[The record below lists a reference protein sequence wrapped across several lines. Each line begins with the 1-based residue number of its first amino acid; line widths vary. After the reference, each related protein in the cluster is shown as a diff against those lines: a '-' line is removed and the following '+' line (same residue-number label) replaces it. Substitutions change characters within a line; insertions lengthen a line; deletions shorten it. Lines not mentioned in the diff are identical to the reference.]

1 MSEVRSTCP
10 YCGVGC
16 GVIATDVDGR
26 WQVKGDP
33 GHPAN
38 FGRLCSKGAALAETL
53 IDDGRLTMPLV
64 DGRPAAW
71 DRALDLV
78 AERFARTIA
87 EHGPDAVAFYVS
99 GQCLTEDYYVANKL
113 MKGFIGSGNIDTN
126 SRLCMASSV
135 AGHLRAFGGDVVP
148 GSYEDLEE
156 ADLVVLVGSNLAWC
170 HPVLFQ
176 RLSAARAARGTKVV
190 VIDPRRT
197 ASCDIADLHLALAP
211 GGDVALFQGLLVHL
225 AEHGQIAREWVSAHA
240 SGLEAA
246 LVAAARDAGAVAGLT
261 GLAPDDIAEFYRLFA
276 RTERVVTVYSQGVNQ
291 SSAGTD
297 KVNAII
303 NCHLAT
309 ARIGRPGMG
318 PFSVTGQPNAMGG
331 REVGGLANQ
340 LAAHM
345 SFADAAALDRVGRFW
360 GTDRLARQPGLKA
373 VELFDAVAD
382 GRIKALWIMA
392 TNPAASLPRADRVRA
407 ALASCPF
414 VVVSDCWPTDTTL
427 YAHVTLPAAAWGE
440 KDGTVTNS
448 ERRISRQRPFR
459 AAPGEARPDWWMLA
473 EVGKR
478 LGTSLS
484 SVIPAQAGT
493 QGNHSVDRNVALD
506 PRLRGD
512 DGRGWEEAFTY
523 SGPAAIFREHAALSG
538 FENAGTRGFD
548 IGGLADLGD
557 AAFDALEP
565 VTWPVPAAGP
575 AGGRL
580 FAEGGFFTP
589 DRKARFVAV
598 RHRAPVAQTTGE
610 FPFLLNTGRIR
621 DQWHTMT
628 RTGLV
633 PRLMSHRD
641 EPRLA
646 LHPDDAEGLR
656 LEAGDLVRVATAAGA
671 AILKVEPSPDQRPGD
686 LFVAMHW
693 TDDFSST
700 GPVDRLVLG
709 ATDPVSGQP
718 ELKATAAS
726 LAPVPT
732 LWRGLLLKRTAGPLP
747 GGCYWARVPLARGHA
762 YELAGWED
770 LPEGEDL
777 DAFVTALLGAPS
789 GAERLEAVDRRR
801 GTHRYALLV
810 AGRLE
815 AWLILSRP
823 GGAVVPVRDL
833 VAGLLGEPVADG
845 ARVGVLAGAVTAA
858 PAGGKIVC
866 SCFSVGLDTLRR
878 AIETEGLASVAEIGT
893 ALKAGTN
900 CGSCI
905 PELRSL
911 LRATEAVA

>member
-1 MSEVRSTCP
+1 MRSTCP

-16 GVIATDVDGR
+16 GIVATESDGR

-33 GHPAN
+33 DHPAN

-53 IDDGRLTMPLV
+53 IDSGRLTTPMI
-64 DGRPAAW
+64 DGQPAGW
-71 DRALDLV
+71 DAALDLV
-78 AERFARTIA
+78 ADRFRATIA

-135 AGHLRAFGGDVVP
+135 AGHVRAFGGDIVP
-148 GSYEDLEE
+148 GTYEDLEQ

-176 RLSAARAARGTKVV
+176 RLSVARTERGTRIV

-197 ASCDIADLHLALAP
+197 ASCEIADLHLALAP
-211 GGDVALFQGLLVHL
+211 GSDVALFQGLLVHL
-225 AEHGQIAREWVSAHA
+225 AEAGLLATDWIAAHG
-240 SGLEAA
+240 SGLELALTAA
-246 LVAAARDAGAVAGLT
+246 SCDSDGVVRHT
-261 GLAPDDIAEFYRLFA
+261 GLAPEAIAEFYRLFA
-276 RTERVVTVYSQGVNQ
+276 ATERVVTVYSQGVNQ

-345 SFADAAALDRVGRFW
+345 SFADPAAVDRVGRFW
-360 GTDRLARQPGLKA
+360 GSDHVATKPGLKA
-373 VELFDAVAD
+373 VELFDAIAD
-382 GRIKALWIMA
+382 GRVKALWVMA

-407 ALASCPF
+407 ALEQCPF
-414 VVVSDCWPTDTTL
+414 VVVSDCWPTDTSR
-427 YAHVTLPAAAWGE
+427 YAHVTLPAAGWGE

-478 LGTSLS
+478 LARS
-484 SVIPAQAGT
+484 SGPFDYA
-493 QGNHSVDRNVALD
+493 
-506 PRLRGD
+506 
-512 DGRGWEEAFTY
+512 
-523 SGPAAIFREHAALSG
+523 GPAAVFREHAALSG

-548 IGGLADLGD
+548 IGGLAGISD
-557 AAFDALEP
+557 AGYDSLTP
-565 VTWPVPAAGP
+565 VTWPVPVEGA

-580 FAEGGFFTP
+580 FADGGFFTP
-589 DRKARFVAV
+589 DRKARFVPV
-598 RHRAPVAQTTGE
+598 RFRPPQAGADAE

-633 PRLMSHRD
+633 PRLMSHLD

-646 LHPDDAEGLR
+646 IHPDDAAR
-656 LEAGDLVRVATAAGA
+656 LAIAEGDLVRMTTAHGTT
-671 AILKVEPSPDQRPGD
+671 ILKAEPSEDQRPGD
-686 LFVAMHW
+686 LFAAMHW
-693 TDDFSST
+693 TDDFTAS
-700 GPVDRLVLG
+700 GPIDRLVSG

-726 LAPVPT
+726 VERLDT
-732 LWRGLLLKRTAGPLP
+732 RWHGLLLRRLGEALP
-747 GGCYWARVPLARGHA
+747 RDLYWARVPIEQGQA
-762 YELAGWED
+762 YELAGWNA
-770 LPEGEDL
+770 LPEGA
-777 DAFVTALLGAPS
+777 AFEALVAGLLGTPA
-789 GAERLEAVDRRR
+789 GAERLEAVDPRR
-801 GTHRYALLV
+801 GTYRYALLV
-810 AGRLE
+810 EGRLE
-815 AWLILSRP
+815 AWLILSRL
-823 GGAVVPVRDL
+823 GGAVVPARTL
-833 VAGLLGEPVADG
+833 VASLLGEPVPEAG
-845 ARVGVLAGAVTAA
+845 RLAVLAGATQGA
-858 PAGGKIVC
+858 PAAGKIVC

-878 AIETEGLASVAEIGT
+878 AIEEDRLRSVGDIGA

-905 PELRSL
+905 PELRGL

>member
-1 MSEVRSTCP
+1 MSPVRSTCP

-16 GVIATDVDGR
+16 GVIATEVDGS

-33 GHPAN
+33 EHPAN

-53 IDDGRLTMPLV
+53 IDDGRLRVPTIE
-64 DGRPAAW
+64 GRPAAW
-71 DRALDLV
+71 GEALDLV
-78 AERFARTIA
+78 ADRFAQVIA
-87 EHGPDAVAFYVS
+87 KHGPDAVAFYVS

-135 AGHLRAFGGDVVP
+135 AGHVRAFGGDVVP
-148 GSYEDLEE
+148 GTYEDLEE

-176 RLSAARAARGTKVV
+176 RLAAARAERGTRIV

-197 ASCDIADLHLALAP
+197 ATAEIADLHLALAP
-211 GGDVALFQGLLVHL
+211 GSDVALFQGLLAYL
-225 AEHGQIAREWVSAHA
+225 AESGALAPDWIEAHT
-240 SGLEAA
+240 SGFDAA
-246 LVAAARDAGAVAGLT
+246 LHAARADTPAVAGLDP
-261 GLAPDDIAEFYRLFA
+261 ADIARFYRLFA
-276 RTERVVTVYSQGVNQ
+276 ATERVVTVYSQGVNQ

-309 ARIGRPGMG
+309 GRIGRPGMG

-345 SFADAAALDRVGRFW
+345 GFADPAARDQVGRFW
-360 GTDRLARQPGLKA
+360 GSDRVASRPGLKA
-373 VELFDAVAD
+373 VELFEAVAD
-382 GRIKALWIMA
+382 GRVKALWIMA

-407 ALASCPF
+407 ALDACPF
-414 VVVSDCWPTDTTL
+414 VVVADCWPTDTTRH
-427 YAHVTLPAAAWGE
+427 AHVVLPAAAWSE

-478 LGTSLS
+478 LGR
-484 SVIPAQAGT
+484 A
-493 QGNHSVDRNVALD
+493 
-506 PRLRGD
+506 
-512 DGRGWEEAFTY
+512 EAFTY
-523 SGPAAIFREHAALSG
+523 TGPADVFREHAALSG
-538 FENAGTRGFD
+538 FENGGTRGFD
-548 IGGLADLGD
+548 IGGLAQISD
-557 AAFDALEP
+557 ADYDGLAP
-565 VTWPVPAAGP
+565 TTWPVPARGA

-580 FAEGGFFTP
+580 FGAGGFFTP
-589 DRKARFVAV
+589 DRKARFVPV
-598 RHRAPVAQTTGE
+598 RFRAPEAATDAA

-633 PRLMSHRD
+633 PRLMSHVD

-646 LHPDDAEGLR
+646 IHPDDAAR
-656 LEAGDLVRVATAAGA
+656 LGIAPSALVRVATSEGSAVLRA
-671 AILKVEPSPDQRPGD
+671 EPSADQRPGD
-686 LFVAMHW
+686 LFAAMHW
-693 TDDFSST
+693 TDDFTAT
-700 GPVDRLVLG
+700 GPIDRLVAG
-709 ATDPVSGQP
+709 VTDPVSGQP
-718 ELKATAAS
+718 ELKATAARVE
-726 LAPVPT
+726 PVET
-732 LWRGLLLKRTAGPLP
+732 RWHGLLLRRRGGTLP
-747 GGCYWARVPLARGHA
+747 RGFYWARVPLERGQA
-762 YELAGWED
+762 YELAGWDE
-770 LPEGEDL
+770 LPAGDGLNRLVEG
-777 DAFVTALLGAPS
+777 LLGMPA
-789 GAERLEAVDRRR
+789 GADRIEAADPRR
-801 GTHRYALLV
+801 GTYRYALLV
-810 AGRLE
+810 DGRLD
-815 AWLILSRP
+815 AWLILSRA
-823 GGAVVPVRDL
+823 GGALAPARDGI
-833 VAGLLGEPVADG
+833 AGLLGRPVPDAG
-845 ARVGVLAGAVTAA
+845 RLAALAGVSQQAT

-866 SCFSVGLDTLRR
+866 SCFGVGLDTLKR
-878 AIETEGLASVAEIGT
+878 AIAADGLATVGEIGA

-905 PELRSL
+905 PELRGL

>member
-1 MSEVRSTCP
+1 MTVRSTCP

-16 GVIATDVDGR
+16 GIVASEADGR
-26 WQVKGDP
+26 WQVRGDP
-33 GHPAN
+33 DHPAN

-53 IDDGRLTMPLV
+53 IDDGRLLTPV
-64 DGRPAAW
+64 IEGRPAGW
-71 DRALDLV
+71 DEALDLV
-78 AERFARTIA
+78 ADRFARTIA
-87 EHGPDAVAFYVS
+87 EHGPDSVAFYVS

-135 AGHLRAFGGDVVP
+135 AGHVRAFGGDVVP
-148 GSYEDLEE
+148 GNYEDLEQ

-176 RLSAARAARGTKVV
+176 RLSAARAERGTRIV

-197 ASCDIADLHLALAP
+197 ASCEIADLHLALAP

-225 AEHGQIAREWVSAHA
+225 AETGLLAADWIAAHA
-240 SGLEAA
+240 TGLEAT
-246 LVAAARDAGAVAGLT
+246 LIAAARDAGDVARHT

-276 RTERVVTVYSQGVNQ
+276 ATERTVTVYSQGVNQ

-297 KVNAII
+297 KVNAIV

-345 SFADAAALDRVGRFW
+345 GFADPAALDRVGRFW
-360 GTDRLARQPGLKA
+360 GSTRVATRPGLKA
-373 VELFDAVAD
+373 VELFEAVAD
-382 GRIKALWIMA
+382 GRVKALWIMA
-392 TNPAASLPRADRVRA
+392 TNPAASLPRADLVRA
-407 ALASCPF
+407 ALAHCPF
-414 VVVSDCWPTDTTL
+414 VVVSDCWPTDTTR
-427 YAHVTLPAAAWGE
+427 YAHVTLPAAGWGE

-459 AAPGEARPDWWMLA
+459 GAPGQARPDWWMLA

-478 LGTSLS
+478 LCLS
-484 SVIPAQAGT
+484 VM
-493 QGNHSVDRNVALD
+493 RE
-506 PRLRGD
+506 D
-512 DGRGWEEAFTY
+512 DGAFAY
-523 SGPAAIFREHAALSG
+523 DSPAAVFREHAALSG

-548 IGGLADLGD
+548 IGGLAGISD
-557 AAFDALEP
+557 AEYDALAP
-565 VTWPVPAAGP
+565 VIWPVPAEGP

-580 FAEGGFFTP
+580 FAGGGFFTP
-589 DRKARFVAV
+589 DRKARFVPVRFRPPQAV
-598 RHRAPVAQTTGE
+598 ADAD
-610 FPFLLNTGRIR
+610 FPFMLNTGRIR

-633 PRLMSHRD
+633 PRLMSHLD

-646 LHPDDAEGLR
+646 LHPDDAAR
-656 LEAGDLVRVATAAGA
+656 LNLDPGDLVRVTTSHGA
-671 AILKVEPSPDQRPGD
+671 AILRAEPTRDQRPGD
-686 LFVAMHW
+686 IFAAMHW
-693 TDDFSST
+693 TDDFASS
-700 GPVDRLVLG
+700 GPIDRLVGG

-718 ELKATAAS
+718 ELKATAAA
-726 LAPVPT
+726 LRPLPT
-732 LWRGLLLKRTAGPLP
+732 QWRGLLLRRAGGALP
-747 GGCYWARVPLARGHA
+747 RELYWARVPIERGQA
-762 YELAGWED
+762 YELAGWD
-770 LPEGEDL
+770 ALPEG
-777 DAFVTALLGAPS
+777 DAFDGLVAALLGPVA
-789 GAERLEAVDRRR
+789 GAERIEALDPRR
-801 GTHRYALLV
+801 GTYRYALLV
-810 AGRLE
+810 RGRLE
-815 AWLILSRP
+815 AWLILSRA
-823 GGAVVPVRDL
+823 GGAVVPARAL
-833 VAGLLGEPVADG
+833 VASMLGETVPDAGRLAVLVG
-845 ARVGVLAGAVTAA
+845 AARPA
-858 PAGGKIVC
+858 PAAGKIVC

-878 AIETEGLASVAEIGT
+878 AIETEGLASVGEIGA

-905 PELRSL
+905 PELRGL

>member
-1 MSEVRSTCP
+1 MTEVKSTCP

-16 GVIATDVDGR
+16 GIVASDGSGR
-26 WQVKGDP
+26 WQVRGDP
-33 GHPAN
+33 DHPAN

-53 IDDGRLTMPLV
+53 IDEGRLLTPV
-64 DGRPAAW
+64 IESRPAGW
-71 DRALDLV
+71 DEALDLV
-78 AERFARTIA
+78 ARRFADTIA

-135 AGHLRAFGGDVVP
+135 AGHVRAFGGDVVP
-148 GSYEDLEE
+148 GTYEDLEQ

-176 RLSAARAARGTKVV
+176 RLSAARAERGTKVV

-197 ASCDIADLHLALAP
+197 ASCEIADLHLALAP

-225 AEHGQIAREWVSAHA
+225 ADAGLLAVDWIEAHA
-240 SGLEAA
+240 TGLDAA
-246 LVAAARDAGAVAGLT
+246 LGAALRDVDIVARHT
-261 GLAPDDIAEFYRLFA
+261 GLAPEAIAEFYRLFA
-276 RTERVVTVYSQGVNQ
+276 ETERTVTVYSQGVNQ

-345 SFADAAALDRVGRFW
+345 GFAEPAAIDRVGRFW
-360 GTDRLARQPGLKA
+360 GSPTVATQPGLKA
-373 VELFDAVAD
+373 VELFEAVAD
-382 GRIKALWIMA
+382 GRVKALWIMA

-407 ALASCPF
+407 ALAQCPF
-414 VVVSDCWPTDTTL
+414 VVVSDCWPTDTTR
-427 YAHVTLPAAAWGE
+427 YAHVTLPAAGWGE

-459 AAPGEARPDWWMLA
+459 PAPGEARPDWWMLA

-478 LGTSLS
+478 M
-484 SVIPAQAGT
+484 
-493 QGNHSVDRNVALD
+493 
-506 PRLRGD
+506 
-512 DGRGWEEAFTY
+512 GWATAFTY
-523 SGPAAIFREHAALSG
+523 DAPAAVFREHAALSG

-548 IGGLADLGD
+548 IGGLAELSD
-557 AAFDALEP
+557 AGYDALAP
-565 VTWPVPAAGP
+565 VAWPVPAVGSR
-575 AGGRL
+575 GGRL
-580 FAEGGFFTP
+580 FAEGGFFTA
-589 DRKARFVAV
+589 DRKARFVPV
-598 RHRAPVAQTTGE
+598 RYRPPVAVADAD

-633 PRLMSHRD
+633 PRLMSHLD

-646 LHPDDAEGLR
+646 LHPDDAAR
-656 LEAGDLVRVATAAGA
+656 LNLDAGDLVRVKTAQGA
-671 AILKVEPSPDQRPGD
+671 AVLRAEPSEDQRPGD
-686 LFVAMHW
+686 LFAAMHW
-693 TDDFSST
+693 TDDFAAG
-700 GPVDRLVLG
+700 GPIDRLVGG
-709 ATDPVSGQP
+709 ATDPISGQP
-718 ELKATAAS
+718 ELKATAAR
-726 LAPVPT
+726 LEPLPT
-732 LWRGLLLKRTAGPLP
+732 QWRGLLLRRSGGALP
-747 GGCYWARVPLARGHA
+747 RDLYWARVPVERGQA
-762 YELAGWED
+762 YELAGWD
-770 LPEGEDL
+770 ALPEGDGF
-777 DAFVTALLGAPS
+777 AGFVAALLGSPA
-789 GAERLEAVDRRR
+789 GAERIEAVDPRR
-801 GTHRYALLV
+801 GTYRYALLV
-810 AGRLE
+810 EGRLE
-815 AWLILSRP
+815 AWLILSRA
-823 GGAVVPVRDL
+823 GGAVVPARAL
-833 VAGLLGEPVADG
+833 VASLLGETVPDTGRHA
-845 ARVGVLAGAVTAA
+845 VLAGAAQRA
-858 PAGGKIVC
+858 PAAGKIVC

-878 AIETEGLASVAEIGT
+878 AIETEGLASVGEIGA

-905 PELRSL
+905 PELRGL

>member
-1 MSEVRSTCP
+1 VTAVRSTCP

-16 GVIATDVDGR
+16 GILASESEGR
-26 WQVKGDP
+26 WQVRGDP
-33 GHPAN
+33 EHPAN

-53 IDDGRLTMPLV
+53 IDDGRLLTPTIA
-64 DGRPAAW
+64 GRPAGW
-71 DRALDLV
+71 DEALDLV
-78 AERFARTIA
+78 AGRFADTIA

-135 AGHLRAFGGDVVP
+135 AGHVRAFGGDVVP
-148 GSYEDLEE
+148 GNYQDLEQ

-170 HPVLFQ
+170 HPVLYQ
-176 RLSAARAARGTKVV
+176 RLAAARAERGTRIV

-197 ASCDIADLHLALAP
+197 ATCDIADLHLVLAP

-225 AEHGQIAREWVSAHA
+225 AEAGLLAGDWIAAHA
-240 SGLEAA
+240 TGLEAA
-246 LVAAARDAGAVAGLT
+246 LIAARDAGDVARHT
-261 GLAPDDIAEFYRLFA
+261 GLAPGDIAEFYRLFA
-276 RTERVVTVYSQGVNQ
+276 ATERTVTVYSQGVNQ

-318 PFSVTGQPNAMGG
+318 PFSITGQPNAMGG

-345 SFADAAALDRVGRFW
+345 GFNDPAAIDRVGRFW
-360 GTDRLARQPGLKA
+360 GSTRVATKPGLKA
-373 VELFDAVAD
+373 VELFEAVAD
-382 GRIKALWIMA
+382 GRVKALWIMA
-392 TNPAASLPRADRVRA
+392 TNPAASMPQADRVRS
-407 ALASCPF
+407 ALTACPF
-414 VVVSDCWPTDTTL
+414 VVVSDCWPTDTTRH
-427 YAHVTLPAAAWGE
+427 AHVILPAAGWGE

-459 AAPGEARPDWWMLA
+459 VAPGQARPDWWMLA

-478 LGTSLS
+478 LTP
-484 SVIPAQAGT
+484 SVIPAQAGI
-493 QGNHSVDRNVALD
+493 QGGHEVVPATLD

-512 DGRGWEEAFTY
+512 DGEGAFVY
-523 SGPAAIFREHAALSG
+523 DGPAAVFREHAALSG

-548 IGGLADLGD
+548 IGGLADISD
-557 AAFDALEP
+557 DEYDALAP
-565 VTWPVPAAGP
+565 VTWPIPAEGP

-580 FAEGGFFTP
+580 FADGGFFTS
-589 DRKARFVAV
+589 DRKARFVPVRFRPPQAV
-598 RHRAPVAQTTGE
+598 ASAE

-633 PRLMSHRD
+633 PRLMSHLD

-646 LHPDDAEGLR
+646 LHPDDAARFNLGP
-656 LEAGDLVRVATAAGA
+656 GDLVRVTTAQGA
-671 AILKVEPSPDQRPGD
+671 MVLRAEPSPDQRPGD
-686 LFVAMHW
+686 LFAAMHW
-693 TDDFSST
+693 TDDFASS
-700 GPVDRLVLG
+700 GPVDRLVAG
-709 ATDPVSGQP
+709 APDPVSGQP
-718 ELKATAAS
+718 ELKATAAA
-726 LAPVPT
+726 LQPLPT
-732 LWRGLLLKRTAGPLP
+732 QWRGLLMRRAGGALP
-747 GGCYWARVPLARGHA
+747 RELYWARVPIERGHA
-762 YELAGWED
+762 YELAGWD
-770 LPEGEDL
+770 ALPDGEVFAGL
-777 DAFVTALLGAPS
+777 VAALLGPAA
-789 GAERLEAVDRRR
+789 GAERIEALDSRR
-801 GTHRYALLV
+801 GTYRYALLIQ
-810 AGRLE
+810 GRLE
-815 AWLILSRP
+815 AWLILSRA
-823 GGAVVPVRDL
+823 GGAVVPARTL
-833 VAGLLGEPVADG
+833 VASMLGETVPDTGRLA
-845 ARVGVLAGAVTAA
+845 VLAGAAKPVPAA
-858 PAGGKIVC
+858 GRIVC

-878 AIETEGLASVAEIGT
+878 AIEVDGLASVGEIGA

-905 PELRSL
+905 PELRGL
-911 LRATEAVA
+911 LRATEAAA